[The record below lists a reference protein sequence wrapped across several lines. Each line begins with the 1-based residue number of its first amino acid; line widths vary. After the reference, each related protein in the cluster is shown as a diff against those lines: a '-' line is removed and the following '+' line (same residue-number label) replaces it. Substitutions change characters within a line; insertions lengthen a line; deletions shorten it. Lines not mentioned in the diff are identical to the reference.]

1 MTKTNRHIFILSDS
15 TGDTAMKIMRAA
27 LLQFQ
32 HEGALVTRYGNV
44 RSPERISEILQEARR
59 YDAFILHTFVS
70 EELRVHLKNGCLGSS
85 IVMVD
90 LLGPLMEKL
99 SRFFE
104 EAPQE
109 TPGLLHQVDESYFQR
124 IEAIEYTVRHDD
136 GRLVSDLE
144 KADIVLV
151 GVSRASKTPLGMYL
165 AQEGWRTANVPII
178 PGREIPEEVTQL
190 DPSKVVGLV
199 IDPRR
204 LVEVRQARLARLG
217 AKDSNYAD
225 LLQVEEELRWAQRIF
240 ARNPEWKIIDVTRKS
255 VEEIAAEILDHLLG
269 KERIM

>member
-1 MTKTNRHIFILSDS
+1 MMNQHIFVLSDS
-15 TGDTAMKIMRAA
+15 TADTAMKIMRAA

-44 RSPERISEILQEARR
+44 RSPERITEVIQEARR
-59 YDAFILHTFVS
+59 YNAFILYTFVS
-70 EELRVHLKNGCLGSS
+70 EDLRIHLKKSCEGSS
-85 IVMVD
+85 VVMVD
-90 LLGPLMEKL
+90 LLGPLMERL

-104 EAPQE
+104 TAPQE

-165 AQEGWRTANVPII
+165 AQEGWRTANIPII
-178 PGREIPEEVTQL
+178 PGRELPEEIAQL
-190 DPSKVVGLV
+190 DPLKVVGLI

-217 AKDSNYAD
+217 AKESNYAD
-225 LLQVEEELRWAQRIF
+225 LQQVEEELKWAQRIF

-255 VEEIAAEILDHLLG
+255 VEESAAEILDHLLG
-269 KERIM
+269 KERKI